1 MMKAYRSLSAQGA
14 QARGEG
20 TGRLAT
26 AEHLCGALVGL
37 INPGLVGISL
47 GKEDGIGLL
56 HVGDSNIL

>member
-1 MMKAYRSLSAQGA
+1 MMKAYRHLSAQGA
-14 QARGEG
+14 QARGGEGG

-47 GKEDGIGLL
+47 GKEDGIGFVT
-56 HVGDSNIL
+56 HR